1 MLLLR
6 RVLREVCSPCTN
18 RHASPRQSGLL
29 FVITEDV
36 YLARPRAGS
45 PNSST
50 ENVVTTFRQTRLRTR
65 TLRQDSAF
73 TRRTHATQQPE
84 AQDARR
90 SEEAIRQC
98 AARRAARCQDQL
110 ASFHHQERE
119 QARAIRERHTRAV
132 SQLPAQ
138 AALELDP
145 PGSADVAPRG
155 AAHCAGDAAHHP
167 AALGRRAEAGAPSP
181 DVCCPSER
189 PPSVAS
195 CTAPRPRRLPTP
207 PPPTTNCLSTHLSA
221 AAAPRLP
228 ALPNASP
235 SPNPNPN
242 PNPHAAPRQPTLL
255 HARAALAAARRQDHR

>member
-6 RVLREVCSPCTN
+6 RVLREVYAAPTDTQARANLDCCS
-18 RHASPRQSGLL
+18 LL
-29 FVITEDV
+29 QKMFTLRGVC
-36 YLARPRAGS
+36 AGS
-45 PNSST
+45 PNSSP

-65 TLRQDSAF
+65 TLRQDSF
-73 TRRTHATQQPE
+73 TRRTHAAQQPE

-98 AARRAARCQDQL
+98 AARRAAGCEDQL

-132 SQLPAQ
+132 SELPAQ

-145 PGSADVAPRG
+145 PGSADVAPGG

-189 PPSVAS
+189 PPSAAS
-195 CTAPRPRRLPTP
+195 CTAPGPRRLPAP
-207 PPPTTNCLSTHLSA
+207 PPPTTNFLSTHLSA
-221 AAAPRLP
+221 AAAPR
-228 ALPNASP
+228 
-235 SPNPNPN
+235 
-242 PNPHAAPRQPTLL
+242 
-255 HARAALAAARRQDHR
+255 

>member
-1 MLLLR
+1 MFTLR
-6 RVLREVCSPCTN
+6 G
-18 RHASPRQSGLL
+18 A
-29 FVITEDV
+29 
-36 YLARPRAGS
+36 RAGS
-45 PNSST
+45 PNSSQ

-65 TLRQDSAF
+65 TLRQDSF
-73 TRRTHATQQPE
+73 TRRTHAAQQPE

-98 AARRAARCQDQL
+98 AARRAARCEDQL

-132 SQLPAQ
+132 SELPAQ

-145 PGSADVAPRG
+145 PGSAGVAPGG

-189 PPSVAS
+189 PPSAAS
-195 CTAPRPRRLPTP
+195 CTAPGPRSLRTP
-207 PPPTTNCLSTHLSA
+207 PPPTTNCISTHLLVPTS
-221 AAAPRLP
+221 PPPQLQGNLLFSMLEPNP
-228 ALPNASP
+228 A
-235 SPNPNPN
+235 PNPN
-242 PNPHAAPRQPTLL
+242 PNPHPHPHPHPHPSPNLLGVHQAKPNPKPNPLTCLESIRLTLSL
-255 HARAALAAARRQDHR
+255 SLTP